1 MVRIS
6 LTPIIDVVFILLIFF
21 MLATNFQSFNQT
33 DIKLS
38 NEEASTSQSD
48 KRIYLVEFNKEGE
61 FKLNKARMSQ
71 KSIKNKILDSKK
83 NDEEYIVVIKGAKD
97 TEIQDILNVIADFK
111 KDIKK
116 SGFIIFMFS
125 KMVALKVENM
135 KKFPQK
141 KTDFIAPRL

>member
-48 KRIYLVEFNKEGE
+48 KKIYLVEFNKEGE
-61 FKLNKARMSQ
+61 FKLNRATMSQ

-83 NDEEYIVVIKGAKD
+83 KDEEYIVVIKGAKD

-111 KDIKK
+111 KNNIKEITIGISKNDLDENYENEKKDIDMPLLEK
-116 SGFIIFMFS
+116 
-125 KMVALKVENM
+125 L
-135 KKFPQK
+135 
-141 KTDFIAPRL
+141 